1 LSRGQYIL
9 RRLVQMIPVVLGITI
24 ILFFMIRLIP
34 GDPVTAVLGE
44 RATDEAYERLRRSM
58 GLDKPIWIQ
67 YLYYMRDLAQFDLGD
82 SLRYDVPVTSLIW
95 RRLQVSM
102 SLAAYTVVL
111 TTLISLPLGIM
122 AALKKNSLLDNIV
135 RSALIVT
142 MVMPS
147 FWIGIIFIIVFSIKL
162 GFFPVSGFGDG
173 FIGHLRHLF
182 LPALTISLGLSPI
195 LIRALR
201 SSILDALQADYVK
214 TARAKGLPE
223 QTVLRRHVLRNAL
236 IPYVTLLGIHTSFL
250 MGGTVIVETV
260 FALPG
265 AGKLLIDGVRSRDYP
280 VVQAATLI
288 FALLVIAVN
297 LTTDIIYSFLDP
309 RVRFN

>member
-1 LSRGQYIL
+1 MSRGQYIL

-44 RATDEAYERLRRSM
+44 RATDEAYERLRREM
-58 GLDKPIWIQ
+58 GLDRPIWVQ
-67 YLYYMRDLAQFDLGD
+67 YLYYMRDLVQLDMGD
-82 SLRYDVPVTSLIW
+82 SLRYRVPVTELLW
-95 RRLQVSM
+95 DRLKVSM
-102 SLAAYTVVL
+102 SLAAYTVAL

-122 AALKKNSLLDNIV
+122 AALKKNSLLDNVV
-135 RSALIVT
+135 RSALIIT

-147 FWIGIIFIIVFSIKL
+147 FWIGIIFIIIFSIKL
-162 GFFPVSGFGDG
+162 GLLPVSGYGDG
-173 FIGHLRHLF
+173 FTGHMQHLF
-182 LPALTISLGLSPI
+182 LPSLTISLGLSPI

-223 QTVLRRHVLRNAL
+223 KSVLTRHVLRNAL

-250 MGGTVIVETV
+250 MGGAVIVETV

-265 AGKLLIDGVRSRDYP
+265 AGKLLIDGVRSRDYT
-280 VVQAATLI
+280 VVQAATLV
-288 FALLVIAVN
+288 FALLVITVN
-297 LTTDIIYSFLDP
+297 LATDIIYSFLDP
-309 RVRFN
+309 RVRFS

>member
-1 LSRGQYIL
+1 VSRGQYIA

-44 RATDEAYERLRRSM
+44 RATDEAYERLRRNM
-58 GLDKPIWIQ
+58 GLDRPIWVQ
-67 YLYYMRDLAQFDLGD
+67 YVYYMRDLVQLDLGD
-82 SLRYDVPVTSLIW
+82 SLRYRVPVTDLLW
-95 RRLQVSM
+95 ARLKVSI
-102 SLAAYTVVL
+102 SLALYTVAL
-111 TTLISLPLGIM
+111 TTLISMPLGIM
-122 AALKKNSLLDNIV
+122 AALKKNSLLDNVV

-147 FWIGIIFIIVFSIKL
+147 FWIGIIFIIIFSIKL
-162 GFFPVSGFGDG
+162 GLFPVSGYGDG
-173 FIGHLRHLF
+173 FVEHLRHLF
-182 LPALTISLGLSPI
+182 LPSLTIALGLSPI

-223 QTVLRRHVLRNAL
+223 KTVLTRHVLRNAL

-250 MGGTVIVETV
+250 MGGAVIVETV

-280 VVQAATLI
+280 VVQAATLM
-288 FALLVIAVN
+288 FALLVIVVN

>member
-67 YLYYMRDLAQFDLGD
+67 YLYYMRDLARFDLGD

>member
-1 LSRGQYIL
+1 
-9 RRLVQMIPVVLGITI
+9 MIPVVFGITI

-44 RATDEAYERLRRSM
+44 RATDEAYERLRRNM
-58 GLDKPIWIQ
+58 GLDKPIWVQ
-67 YLYYMRDLAQFDLGD
+67 YLYYMRDLAKLDLGD
-82 SLRYDVPVTSLIW
+82 SLRYRVPITTLLW
-95 RRLQVSM
+95 DRLQVSI
-102 SLAAYTVVL
+102 SLALYTVAL
-111 TTLISLPLGIM
+111 TTIISLPLGIM
-122 AALKKNSLLDNIV
+122 AALKKNSLLDNVV

-162 GFFPVSGFGDG
+162 GLFPVSGYGVG
-173 FIGHLRHLF
+173 FTGHLRHLF
-182 LPALTISLGLSPI
+182 LPSLTIALGLAPI
-195 LIRALR
+195 LIRSLR

-223 QTVLRRHVLRNAL
+223 QTVLTRHVLRNAL

-250 MGGTVIVETV
+250 MGGAVIVETV

-280 VVQAATLI
+280 VVQAATLM
-288 FALLVIAVN
+288 FALLVITVN
-297 LTTDIIYSFLDP
+297 LITDIIYSFLDP
-309 RVRFN
+309 RVRFK

>member
-1 LSRGQYIL
+1 MSRGQYIL

-44 RATDEAYERLRRSM
+44 RATDEAYERLRHNM
-58 GLDKPIWIQ
+58 GLDRPIWVQ
-67 YLYYMRDLAQFDLGD
+67 YLYYMRDLAQLELGD
-82 SLRYDVPVTSLIW
+82 SLRYRVPITTLLW
-95 RRLQVSM
+95 DRLQVSM
-102 SLAAYTVVL
+102 SLAVYTVAL

-147 FWIGIIFIIVFSIKL
+147 FWIGIILIIAFSIKL
-162 GFFPVSGFGDG
+162 GLFPVSGYGNG
-173 FIGHLRHLF
+173 FIENMQHLF
-182 LPALTISLGLSPI
+182 LPSLTIALGLSPI

-223 QTVLRRHVLRNAL
+223 KTVLTRHVLRNAL

-250 MGGTVIVETV
+250 MGGAVIVETV

-280 VVQAATLI
+280 VVQAATLM
-288 FALLVIAVN
+288 FALLVITVN